1 LNSFA
6 MIYAMTG
13 GGPARI
19 TQVLS
24 IYMYEKAFMGTPD
37 YPLANAI
44 SIMMVLFSVVL
55 IILTRSIQKHF
66 GGTHED

>member
-1 LNSFA
+1 
-6 MIYAMTG
+6 
-13 GGPARI
+13 
-19 TQVLS
+19 
-24 IYMYEKAFMGTPD
+24 MGTPD